1 MMVPYVITCLNFFF
15 ALSRMLSIK
24 RASFEAKEKQTFVGM
39 IARVMKC
46 NEMIFY
52 VIVEWSGTLGST
64 KSSLTDNEN

>member
-1 MMVPYVITCLNFFF
+1 
-15 ALSRMLSIK
+15 MLSIK